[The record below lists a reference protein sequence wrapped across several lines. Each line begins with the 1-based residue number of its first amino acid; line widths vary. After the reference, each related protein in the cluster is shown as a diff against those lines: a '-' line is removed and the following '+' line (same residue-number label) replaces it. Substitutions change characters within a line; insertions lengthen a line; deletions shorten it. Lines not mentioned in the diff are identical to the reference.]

1 MKKLINGALIGFCL
15 VSLSTFSQAD
25 FATENNLVLN
35 GIAVHSELRQ
45 PVFLAKLNVT
55 HPASTPN
62 EARTPGAPAQMELT
76 LLKRS
81 WSSRQF
87 RQYWL
92 SGIAINVGLEEMTA
106 HQTELLDLATVLKG
120 RMRQNDRFSI
130 DFIPG
135 EATIVSL
142 NDIELDQYSPELWPL
157 LVSNWVGPRVDQDY
171 RQDILSLPANTS
183 ELLALASTE
192 PSDERIAAIA
202 GWLVVAEAVE
212 VAVEPEPVVEAEP
225 EPVVEVV
232 AAPVRQPE
240 PEPELEPEPTVA
252 ALSFD
257 DEFEEDE
264 SAEEAALEAQKAFMG
279 AVYSSQM
286 LQWTNRNVRYPSR
299 ALDRGREGRV
309 TLNVTVDQ
317 AGNVVSAE
325 ITESSGHGIL
335 DREALRAV
343 DRSAPYPR
351 FPSELD
357 TSTYTASVPISFIL
371 Q

>member
-1 MKKLINGALIGFCL
+1 MKKLLSGALIGFCL
-15 VSLSTFSQAD
+15 VSLSSFSQAD

-55 HPASTPN
+55 HPTSTPN
-62 EARTPGAPAQMELT
+62 EARMPGAPAQMELT

-92 SGIAINVGLEEMTA
+92 SGIAINAGLAQMTA
-106 HQTELLDLATVLKG
+106 HQTELLDLATLLKG
-120 RMRQNDRFSI
+120 RMRENDRFTI

-135 EATIVSL
+135 NATIVSL
-142 NDIELDQYSPELWPL
+142 NNVELKQYSADLWPL
-157 LVSNWVGPRVDQDY
+157 LVANWVGPRVDQDY
-171 RQDILSLPANTS
+171 RQNILSLPSNAN
-183 ELLALASTE
+183 ELMALGDSE
-192 PSDERIAAIA
+192 PSSERIETVAS
-202 GWLVVAEAVE
+202 WLVAAEAVE
-212 VAVEPEPVVEAEP
+212 VVAVEPEPIVEPVP
-225 EPVVEVV
+225 EPVVEVI

-240 PEPELEPEPTVA
+240 PEPEPEPVA
-252 ALSFD
+252 VALSFD

-299 ALDRGREGRV
+299 ALKRNYEGRV
-309 TLNVTVDQ
+309 TLEVTVDQ
-317 AGNVVSAE
+317 AGNLITAEVS
-325 ITESSGHGIL
+325 ESSGHGVL
-335 DREALRAV
+335 DREALRAIEQ
-343 DRSAPYPR
+343 SAPYPR
-351 FPSELD
+351 YPSELN
-357 TSTYTASVPISFIL
+357 TSTFTASMPISFIL

>member
-1 MKKLINGALIGFCL
+1 MKKLISGALIGLCL
-15 VSLSTFSQAD
+15 VSLSNFSQAD

-45 PVFLAKLNVT
+45 PVFLAKLSVT

-92 SGIAINVGLEEMTA
+92 SGIAINVGLDEMTT

-120 RMRQNDRFSI
+120 RMRENDRFSI
-130 DFIPG
+130 DYLPG
-135 EATIVSL
+135 EATIVRL
-142 NDIELDQYSPELWPL
+142 NDVELKQYSPDLWPL

-171 RQDILSLPANTS
+171 RQNILSLPTNTN
-183 ELLALASTE
+183 ELLELGATE
-192 PSDERIAAIA
+192 PSDERIATIA

-212 VAVEPEPVVEAEP
+212 VAVEPEPVVEVEP

-240 PEPELEPEPTVA
+240 PEPEPEPTVA

-299 ALDRGREGRV
+299 ALERGREGRV

-317 AGNVVSAE
+317 AGNVLAAE
-325 ITESSGHGIL
+325 VAESSGHGIL

-357 TSTYTASVPISFIL
+357 TATYTASVPISFIL

>member
-1 MKKLINGALIGFCL
+1 MKKLISGALIGFCL
-15 VSLSTFSQAD
+15 VSLSSFSQAD
-25 FATENNLVLN
+25 FSTENNLVLN
-35 GIAVHSELRQ
+35 GIAVHTELRQ

-62 EARTPGAPAQMELT
+62 EARTPGARAQMELT

-92 SGIAINVGLEEMTA
+92 SGIAINAGLEEMTT
-106 HQTELLDLATVLKG
+106 HQTELLNLATVLKG
-120 RMRQNDRFSI
+120 RMRENDRFSI

-142 NDIELDQYSPELWPL
+142 NDVELNRYSPELWPL

-171 RQDILSLPANTS
+171 RQNILSLPSNTN
-183 ELLALASTE
+183 ELLALGANE
-192 PSDERIAAIA
+192 PSDERIATIA
-202 GWLVVAEAVE
+202 SWLIVAEAVE
-212 VAVEPEPVVEAEP
+212 VVAVEPEPVVEVEP

-240 PEPELEPEPTVA
+240 PEPEPEPVVV

-309 TLNVTVDQ
+309 TLEVTVDQ
-317 AGNVVSAE
+317 AGNVVSAVVA
-325 ITESSGHGIL
+325 ESSGHGIL

-351 FPSELD
+351 FPSELN
-357 TSTYTASVPISFIL
+357 TSTYTASVPISFVL

>member
-1 MKKLINGALIGFCL
+1 MKKFINGALVALCL
-15 VSLSTFSQAD
+15 VSLSSFSQAD

-35 GIAVHSELRQ
+35 GVAIHQELRQ
-45 PVFLAKLNVT
+45 PIFLAKLKVT
-55 HPASTPN
+55 HPTSTPN
-62 EARTPGAPAQMELT
+62 EARIPGAPAQMELT
-76 LLKRS
+76 LLKRT

-92 SGIAINVGLEEMTA
+92 SGIAINAGLEEMTA

-120 RMRQNDRFSI
+120 RMRENDRFTI

-135 EATIVSL
+135 EATVVSL
-142 NDIELDQYSPELWPL
+142 NDIELKQYSAELWPL
-157 LVSNWVGPRVDQDY
+157 LIANWVGPRVDQDY
-171 RQDILSLPANTS
+171 RQNILSLPSNTS
-183 ELLALASTE
+183 ELLALDTE
-192 PSDERIAAIA
+192 MPSDERIAAIA
-202 GWLVVAEAVE
+202 SWLVVAEEIE
-212 VAVEPEPVVEAEP
+212 VAAEELVPEVEP

-240 PEPELEPEPTVA
+240 PEPEPEPVVV

-309 TLNVTVDQ
+309 IMDVTVDQ
-317 AGNVVSAE
+317 AGNVVSAVVS
-325 ITESSGHGIL
+325 ESSGHGIL